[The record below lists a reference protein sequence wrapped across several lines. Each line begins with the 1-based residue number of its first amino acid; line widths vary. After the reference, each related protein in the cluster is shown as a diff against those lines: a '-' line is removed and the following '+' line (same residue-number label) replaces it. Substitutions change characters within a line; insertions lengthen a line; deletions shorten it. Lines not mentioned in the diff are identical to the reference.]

1 MKKVNTLEQD
11 FKNNHTQGINQ
22 KIDEIRHYLT
32 NLKTELKDQD
42 NSLNLEFEDRR
53 EALESYIDYETAS
66 C

>member
-1 MKKVNTLEQD
+1 MKKVNTLEQE
-11 FKNNHTQGINQ
+11 FKNNQIQDINQ